1 MSDPAS
7 LPRLFEQQAAS
18 TPDAIAVV
26 HGATRLTYAQLNE
39 RANRLAHRLISAGV
53 DPESFVAL
61 RAEHSADTVVAVLAV
76 AKAGGVYVPLDVRA
90 PQFRIEAVLRG
101 YGVQFVLTEED
112 VETTEGQTGNPD
124 VPVHPEQLAYVTFTS
139 GATGLPNGVAVTHRS
154 VAALAADSAFS
165 HGAHTCVLLHSA
177 LTFDAATYELWVPL
191 LSGGRVVIPQTPVL
205 DAEAL
210 RQVLTEGEVSAL
222 WLTAGMFSAIV
233 EQDPTVFA
241 GVQEVW
247 TGGDVVSPGAVRSV
261 LEHCPG
267 VTVVSGY
274 GPTETTAFAT
284 SFPMRG
290 RFAVEGTVPIGN
302 GLDDTDLHVLDENL
316 EPVTAGEQGELYVAG
331 TGLARGY
338 VSRGALTAS
347 RFVADPFGAPGSR
360 MYRTGDLVRWNRHG
374 QLIFLGR
381 ADDQV
386 KIRGFRIETGE
397 VESALGLAP
406 GVGTAAVVVREDR
419 PGDRRLVGY
428 VTGAVEPAAVRTFA
442 AGLLPDYMV
451 PATIVVLDRLPLTA
465 NGRIDRKALPA
476 PAREHGIS
484 AYQPPRNEVE
494 ERLCALFADVLG
506 LPRVGVDQSFFDLG
520 GHSLLGMRVLAGLRS
535 LFAVEVGIA
544 DLFENPTVAD
554 LARLAV
560 RAVPARA
567 SLVPTARPDQVPL
580 SFAQRRLWFNNRLE
594 GPNSAYNLPYEMH
607 ISGALDV
614 RALELAL
621 HDVIARHESLRT
633 VFEEVDGEPVQVV
646 LRCHE
651 ARPRLSVVPTTADD
665 LPDALALATAH
676 RFDLA
681 GEPLLRAWLF
691 QLPDEEWVLLLV
703 LHHIAGDR
711 WSMGPLG
718 RDIGE
723 AYAARTR
730 GMAPHW
736 QPLPVQYVDYS
747 LWQREWLG
755 SDTDP
760 DSVIARQIR
769 YWRLAL
775 EDLPEELT
783 LPTDRPRPAVAS
795 HRGGRAAFAVPPQ
808 VHAELAQ
815 LASSCG
821 ASLFMVVQA
830 ALAGLLTRLG
840 AGTDVPIGSVTAG
853 RSDEALDELIG
864 VFANT
869 LVLRVDTSG
878 DPVFRDLVISVR
890 DVDLPAFAH
899 QDIPFEQIVEILD
912 PVRSTARHPLFQ
924 VMLTIEQNDP
934 LNVELSGVQVEV
946 REAEAGTSKFDL
958 TFSVREVLDDLGQPD
973 GLEGYVEYAADLF
986 DQDAAEAVASRF
998 AQFLTAVAVE
1008 PQTPLSKVEVLFP
1021 EERCTLLTAGDGGA
1035 PEPAA
1040 TVAEMFEAQVT
1051 RTPDAVALVDGET
1064 RLTYARLNR
1073 RANRLAHWL
1082 ISAGIGPERVVAIV
1096 LPRSAQTAVAILA
1109 VSKAG
1114 AAYLPIDPDSPTERI
1129 GFMLKD
1135 SGAAMVLANA
1145 AVADCLPTTEAPT
1158 LVLDVPQTQLGLDV
1172 EPDTNPGD
1180 AERGSPLTPANAAYV
1195 IYTSGSTGTPKGV
1208 MVSHTG
1214 LANLVRIHT
1223 TRLRVTRDSRVSHF
1237 GSPSF
1242 DASVMELHM
1251 ALPLGATLAIAPAGP
1266 TDGETLGAFLI
1277 EHQISHALIT
1287 PAALAALRPV
1297 DHPHLETLVV
1307 GGEACSAELAARWSA
1322 GRRMINAYGPTEI
1335 TVYATISDPLTG
1347 VGTPPIGRPIAGTCL
1362 YVLDDGLTPVAAGVV
1377 GELYIAGSGLARGYV
1392 GRGGLTASRFMADPF
1407 GEPGTRMYRTG
1418 DLVRWD
1424 RDGQL
1429 VFVGRADE
1437 QVKIRS
1443 FRVELGE
1450 VEDVLCRAP
1459 GVGGAVVVVR
1469 EDRPGDRRL
1478 AGYVTGAVDAAAVRE
1493 FAAELLPDYMVP
1505 SALMVL
1511 DRLPLTVGRKVDRR
1525 ALPVP
1530 MYGSGVGFRAPRT
1543 VAEEALCPLF
1553 AEALGVDRV
1562 GVDQSFFE
1570 LGGHSLPAMR
1580 LIARVRSVLGVEIGI
1595 ADLFQAP
1602 TVAGLARLLAG
1613 AQSARAALVPMARPE
1628 RVPLSF
1634 AQRRLWF
1641 IDRLEGDV
1649 TADNV
1654 PLVLNLSGVV
1664 DVAALDAALRDVVLR
1679 HESLRTVFAE
1689 IDGDVRQTV
1698 RDEASVPASL
1708 LRVVDCTDGGFQDGY
1723 ARAAGHGFDLA
1734 GEIRVRAW
1742 LFRLGVEEQ
1751 VLLLLTYHIAGD
1763 SRSMGL
1769 LGRDL
1774 GVAYEARLRG
1784 AEPGWSALPVQ
1795 YVDYALWQRACLG
1808 DEGDPDSVIGRQAEY
1823 WRGVLD
1829 GMPEELAL
1837 PTDRPRPAVASHRSG
1852 RAGFAVAAGTHAGL
1866 LRVAWE
1872 CRATLFMVVQAG
1884 LAGLLTRLGAGTDV
1898 PIGSVAAG
1906 RGDAALDDVVGLFVN
1921 TLVLRVDTAED
1932 PAFYD
1937 LVTRVREVDV
1947 SAFGAADVPFE
1958 HVVDVVNAVRTTSR
1972 HPLFQVLLTLEGE
1985 QLPVALPGVDVEV
1998 RESGVG
2004 TSKFDLSFALRER
2017 LDGRGQPDGLEGYV
2031 EFATD
2036 LFDQDTAGGIAERFV
2051 RFLDAVAADPRVS
2064 LGDVPILSAQ
2074 ESTWLRK
2081 LGDGGASQ
2089 GSQLLP
2095 ELFEAQVARTPDAIA
2110 IVCGADR
2117 LTYAELN
2124 RRANRLAR
2132 HLRSLGV
2139 GPERLVGVALPRGVN
2154 LLVAL
2159 LAVVKAGGAYLPI
2172 DLSHPAERIGFMV
2185 HDAAPVCVVTT
2196 AGAADSLPLDA
2207 RWVVVDDPT
2216 TAGGVARQPADNV
2229 AVVAVDARNPAYVIY
2244 TSGSTGTPKGVMVE
2258 HGSLADYLA
2267 FAKQD
2272 YASTRGTAL
2281 LHSSV
2286 SFDLTVTALYV
2297 PLINGGA
2304 VELAALEE
2312 PAPQRRS
2319 TFLKATPSHLQ
2330 VLNELPETFAP
2341 TEELLLAGEP
2351 LQGSVLAEWRDR
2363 HPGVTV
2369 FNIYGPTE
2377 TTVSCTEFRIEPS
2390 APTPPGTV
2398 PIGTPMPGTRLSVL
2412 DDGLVPVA
2420 PGVVGELYIAGSG
2433 LARGYVGRGALT
2445 ASRFV
2450 ADPFGAP
2457 GSRMYRTGDLVRW
2470 DRDGRLVLVGRVD
2483 DQVKVRGFRIELGEV
2498 EGVLGAAPGVGA
2510 AAVMVREDRPGDRR
2524 LVGYVTG
2531 AVDAAAVRE
2540 FAAGMLPD
2548 YMVPSAVVVLERL
2561 PLTGNGKVDRRA
2573 LPVPPN
2579 DASQYRAPR
2588 TEKEELLCALFA
2600 EILGVERVGVDEGF
2614 FALGGNSLLAMRL
2627 VGRARSK
2634 LGLKIDLRAF
2644 YRSSR
2649 VCDLAKVAVGG
2660 Q

>member
-39 RANRLAHRLISAGV
+39 GANRLAHRLVNAGV
-53 DPESFVAL
+53 GPEAFVAL

-101 YGVQFVLTEED
+101 YGVQFVLTEDDVD
-112 VETTEGQTGNPD
+112 VEAAEGETGNPE

-165 HGAHTCVLLHSA
+165 HGAHTCMLLHSA

-191 LSGGRVVIPQTPVL
+191 LSGGRVVIPQAPVL
-205 DAEAL
+205 DAPAL

-222 WLTAGMFSAIV
+222 WLTAGRFSAIV

-241 GVQEVW
+241 GVREVW
-247 TGGDVVSPGAVRSV
+247 TGGGAVSPGAVRSV
-261 LEHCPG
+261 LDHCPG
-267 VTVVSGY
+267 LTVVNGY
-274 GPTETTAFAT
+274 GPTETTTFAT

-290 RFAVEGTVPIGN
+290 RFDAEGTVPIGS
-302 GLDDTDLHVLDENL
+302 GLDGTDLYVLDENL
-316 EPVTAGEQGELYVAG
+316 VPVAAGEQGELYVAG

-347 RFVADPFGAPGSR
+347 RFVANPFGAPGSR
-360 MYRTGDLVRWNRHG
+360 MYRTGDLVRWNPDG
-374 QLIFLGR
+374 QLIFAGR
-381 ADDQV
+381 ADNPV
-386 KIRGFRIETGE
+386 K
-397 VESALGLAP
+397 AQ
-406 GVGTAAVVVREDR
+406 
-419 PGDRRLVGY
+419 
-428 VTGAVEPAAVRTFA
+428 
-442 AGLLPDYMV
+442 
-451 PATIVVLDRLPLTA
+451 
-465 NGRIDRKALPA
+465 PA

-484 AYQPPRNEVE
+484 IYQPPRNEVE
-494 ERLCALFADVLG
+494 ELLCGLFADVLG

-520 GHSLLGMRVLAGLRS
+520 GHSLQGMRVLAGLRA

-544 DLFENPTVAD
+544 DLFEAPTVAG

-580 SFAQRRLWFNNRLE
+580 SFAQRQLWFTHRLQ
-594 GPNSAYNLPYEMH
+594 GPDAASNLPHELH

-633 VFEEVDGEPVQVV
+633 VFDEVDGEPVQVV
-646 LRCHE
+646 LRCRE
-651 ARPRLSVVPTTADD
+651 ARPRLSVVPLTAED
-665 LPDALALATAH
+665 LPDAVALAVAH

-681 GEPLLRAWLF
+681 GEPPLRTWLF
-691 QLPDEEWVLLLV
+691 QLPEDEWVLLLV
-703 LHHIAGDR
+703 LHPIAGDGR
-711 WSMGPLG
+711 SMGPLG
-718 RDIGE
+718 RDIGT

-755 SDTDP
+755 SETDP

-769 YWRLAL
+769 YWRSTL

-795 HRGGRAAFAVPPQ
+795 RRGGRAAFSVPSR
-808 VHAELAQ
+808 VHAELAR
-815 LASSCG
+815 LASSCR

-840 AGTDVPIGSVTAG
+840 AGTDLPIGSVTAG

-864 VFANT
+864 YFVNT
-869 LVLRVDTSG
+869 LVLRVNTSG
-878 DPVFRDLVISVR
+878 DPAFRDLVVGVR
-890 DVDLPAFAH
+890 DVDLSAFGH
-899 QDIPFEQIVEILD
+899 QDVPFEQIVAAVD

-924 VMLTIEQNDP
+924 VMMAFEQDDP
-934 LNVELSGVQVEV
+934 LSVEMPGVRVEV
-946 REAEAGTSKFDL
+946 RQTGGGMSKFDL
-958 TFSVREVLDDLGQPD
+958 AFSVRELLDDLGQPD

-986 DQDAAEAVASRF
+986 DQDTAEAVALRF
-998 AQFLTAVAVE
+998 VQFLTAVAAA
-1008 PQTPLSKVEVLFP
+1008 PQARLSEVEVLFP
-1021 EERCTLLTAGDGGA
+1021 EERQTLLTAGDGGA

-1040 TVAEMFEAQVT
+1040 TVAEMFEAQVV
-1051 RTPDAVALVDGET
+1051 RTPDAVALIEGET

-1073 RANRLAHWL
+1073 RANRLAHRL
-1082 ISAGIGPERVVAIV
+1082 ISAGMAPERVVAIA
-1096 LPRSAQTAVAILA
+1096 LPRSTQMAVAILA

-1114 AAYLPIDPDSPTERI
+1114 AAYLPVDPDSPTERI

-1135 SGAAMVLANA
+1135 SGAAMVLTNA
-1145 AVADCLPTTEAPT
+1145 AIVDRLPTTEAPT
-1158 LVLDVPQTQLGLDV
+1158 LVLDVPQTQLALDI
-1172 EPDTNPGD
+1172 EPDTDPGD
-1180 AERGSPLTPANAAYV
+1180 AERDGLLTPANTAYV

-1214 LANLVRIHT
+1214 LANLVRAHT
-1223 TRLRVTRDSRVSHF
+1223 TRLRVTRTSRVLHCAA
-1237 GSPSF
+1237 PSF

-1251 ALPLGATLAIAPAGP
+1251 ALPLGAALAIAPADP
-1266 TDGETLGAFLI
+1266 TDSEALGAFLN
-1277 EHQISHALIT
+1277 EHRISHALIT
-1287 PAALAALRPV
+1287 PAALAALRPE

-1307 GGEACSAELAARWSA
+1307 GGEACPAELAARWSA
-1322 GRRMINAYGPTEI
+1322 GRRMINAYGPTEN
-1335 TVYATISDPLTG
+1335 TVCATLSDPLTG
-1347 VGTPPIGRPIAGTCL
+1347 VGIPPIGKPVAGTSV
-1362 YVLDDGLTPVAAGVV
+1362 YVLDDSLAPVAAGVV

-1392 GRGGLTASRFMADPF
+1392 GRGGLTASRFVADPF

-1418 DLVRWD
+1418 DLVRWG
-1424 RDGQL
+1424 RDGRL
-1429 VFVGRADE
+1429 VFVGRDDD
-1437 QVKIRS
+1437 QVKIRG
-1443 FRVELGE
+1443 FRLELGE
-1450 VEDVLCRAP
+1450 VEEVLCRAP

-1478 AGYVTGAVDAAAVRE
+1478 AGYVTGAVDAAVVRE
-1493 FAAELLPDYMVP
+1493 FAAELLPDFMVP

-1511 DRLPLTVGRKVDRR
+1511 DRLPLTVSRKVDRG

-1530 MYGSGVGFRAPRT
+1530 VYRSGVGYRAPRT
-1543 VAEEALCPLF
+1543 AAEEVLCALF
-1553 AEALGVDRV
+1553 AEVLGVDRV

-1570 LGGHSLPAMR
+1570 LGGHSLSALR
-1580 LIARVRSVLGVEIGI
+1580 LIARIRSALGVEAGI
-1595 ADLFQAP
+1595 ADLFHAP
-1602 TVAGLARLLAG
+1602 TAAGLARSLAG
-1613 AQSARAALVPMARPE
+1613 AEPARAALAPMARPE
-1628 RVPLSF
+1628 PVPLSF
-1634 AQRRLWF
+1634 AQRPLWF
-1641 IDRLEGDV
+1641 SNRLEGDV
-1649 TADNV
+1649 ATDNV
-1654 PLVLNLSGVV
+1654 SLVLHLSGVV
-1664 DVAALDAALRDVVLR
+1664 DVVALDAALRDVVIR
-1679 HESLRTVFAE
+1679 HESLRTLFADV
-1689 IDGDVRQTV
+1689 DGDACQIV
-1698 RDEASVPASL
+1698 RDTASVPASL
-1708 LRVVDCTDGGFQDGY
+1708 LSVVDCTDGGFEDEY
-1723 ARAAGHGFDLA
+1723 ARAAAYGFDLS
-1734 GEIRVRAW
+1734 GELPVRAW
-1742 LFRLGVEEQ
+1742 LFRLGAQEQ
-1751 VLLLLTYHIAGD
+1751 VLLLLMHPIAGD
-1763 SRSMGL
+1763 GRSLGP

-1774 GVAYEARLRG
+1774 GIAYEARLRC
-1784 AEPGWSALPVQ
+1784 AEPCWSALPVQ
-1795 YVDYALWQRACLG
+1795 YADYTLWQRERLG
-1808 DEGDPDSVIGRQAEY
+1808 AEGDPDSEIERQAEY
-1823 WRGVLD
+1823 WRGALD
-1829 GMPEELAL
+1829 GMPEELPL
-1837 PTDRPRPAVASHRSG
+1837 PTDRPRPSVASHRAG
-1852 RAGFAVAAGTHAGL
+1852 RVGFAVAASTHAGL

-1884 LAGLLTRLGAGTDV
+1884 LAGVLTRLGAGTDV
-1898 PIGSVAAG
+1898 PIGAVAAG
-1906 RGDAALDDVVGLFVN
+1906 RGDAALDDVVGCFAT
-1921 TLVLRVDTAED
+1921 TLVLRVDTAGD
-1932 PAFYD
+1932 PAFRD

-1947 SAFGAADVPFE
+1947 AAFGAADVSFDR
-1958 HVVDVVNAVRTTSR
+1958 VVDVVDPVRTTSR
-1972 HPLFQVLLTLEGE
+1972 HPLAQVLLTLEGE
-1985 QLPVALPGVDVEV
+1985 QLRVVLPGVDGQVW
-1998 RESGVG
+1998 ESGLG
-2004 TSKFDLSFALRER
+2004 TSKFDLAFALRER
-2017 LDGRGQPDGLEGYV
+2017 LDGRGQPDGLEGCV

-2036 LFDQDTAGGIAERFV
+2036 LFDQDTAEGIAERFV
-2051 RFLDAVAADPRVS
+2051 RFLDAVAADPRVC

-2074 ESTWLRK
+2074 ESTWVRK
-2081 LGDGGASQ
+2081 LGDGGPSQ

-2139 GPERLVGVALPRGVN
+2139 GPERLVGVALPRGAN

-2159 LAVVKAGGAYLPI
+2159 LAVGKAGGAYLPL
-2172 DLSHPAERIGFMV
+2172 DLTYPAERISYMV

-2216 TAGGVARQPADNV
+2216 TAGGVARQPANNV
-2229 AVVAVDARNPAYVIY
+2229 ADVVVDPRNPAYVIY
-2244 TSGSTGTPKGVMVE
+2244 TSGSTGTPKGVMVQ

-2267 FAKQD
+2267 FAKQV
-2272 YASTRGTAL
+2272 YAGTRGTAL

-2330 VLNELPETFAP
+2330 VLAELPETFAP

-2351 LQGSVLAEWRDR
+2351 LQGSVLAEWRER

-2369 FNIYGPTE
+2369 FNVYGPTE
-2377 TTVSCTEFRIEPS
+2377 TTVSCTQFRIEPS
-2390 APTPPGTV
+2390 APTPSGTV

-2420 PGVVGELYIAGSG
+2420 PGVVGELYISGSG
-2433 LARGYVGRGALT
+2433 LARGYAGRGALT

-2510 AAVMVREDRPGDRR
+2510 AAVMVREDRPGERR

-2540 FAAGMLPD
+2540 FAAAMLPD
-2548 YMVPSAVVVLERL
+2548 YMVPSALVVLERL

-2573 LPVPPN
+2573 LPVPQT
-2579 DASQYRAPR
+2579 DASPYRAPR
-2588 TEKEELLCALFA
+2588 TEKEEQLCALFA

-2614 FALGGNSLLAMRL
+2614 FALGGTSLLAMRL
-2627 VGRARSK
+2627 VVRARSK

-2644 YRSSR
+2644 TGGSR